1 MIFLIN
7 TEERILYVEY
17 KLRGGSHTL
26 ISDVRSMNTIQT
38 KREIKNG
45 N

>member
-1 MIFLIN
+1 MFLIN
-7 TEERILYVEY
+7 TEERILCIEY

-38 KREIKNG
+38 KKGNKNG